1 MQPRIVKNADFAP
14 GQLDS
19 FSGKIGL
26 MDVDGLNFEV
36 RIAGARVRFG
46 HLDFLVTPV
55 NGAGEKWIESHRI
68 DLDATEAP
76 F

>member
-1 MQPRIVKNADFAP
+1 
-14 GQLDS
+14 
-19 FSGKIGL
+19 
-26 MDVDGLNFEV
+26 
-36 RIAGARVRFG
+36 
-46 HLDFLVTPV
+46 LDFLVTPV